1 MNKLRSKAQKDA
13 EKRYDAKRGGAK
25 LTIRFKTNGA
35 TKDLKSTAA
44 KNGLTLSELVLKSV
58 DIAKK
63 AGEIK

>member
-13 EKRYDAKRGGAK
+13 EKRYDSTRGGAK
-25 LTIRFKTNGA
+25 LTVRFKTKKA
-35 TKDLKSTAA
+35 TEDLKSTAA

-63 AGEIK
+63 AGEIE